1 MTATSKPAPL
11 WISRPRPRTKRLK
24 ATPTLEVVFDREP
37 QDSPEPLTALAAVP
51 SARAAEFLAPQP
63 LSGAQGFD
71 VAVLEQGSGRPVAFA
86 TVLRAQGSEFQKRTR
101 LPSSALESAAWL
113 TRVHVAPDAPAGTH
127 AVLLYSALRQ
137 ARGWGAVT
145 AAFLMADDQTPTAA
159 RYGISPLLSVPR
171 LDVPGTGAFRAK
183 AQRLD
188 VLLHKTAEEASA
200 AGQTLEPSF
209 LVTEIRETIE
219 TLFLDRMQQT
229 RFFQTVEAGTL
240 TREQYVYMLTQL
252 HQFVRYTTRL
262 LGRCVALSDESNM
275 RNHFIHH
282 LTGEINHEVIIEKD
296 LEYLGEDAQ
305 YVKLHAQPN
314 LATRQFMTT
323 QESAI
328 GFYSDPVLMLAAPL
342 AAEGVSG
349 HLDGRVM
356 EKLHT
361 LMASWG
367 VKEPKKASHFIS
379 SHIEFDGGD
388 DGHWQGNLTM
398 LAHYLRSEGQLR
410 RFLSLLRV
418 SVDAVLRQYDSYVG
432 DVELWSAQPE

>member
-1 MTATSKPAPL
+1 MTTASKPASL
-11 WISRPRPRTKRLK
+11 WISRPRPPTKRLK
-24 ATPTLEVVFDREP
+24 ATPSLEVVFDSEPRE
-37 QDSPEPLTALAAVP
+37 SPELLSPLAAHP
-51 SARAAEFLAPQP
+51 SSRVAEFLPPQR
-63 LSGAQGFD
+63 LSGTQGCD
-71 VAVLEQGSGRPVAFA
+71 VAVVEQASGRTVAFA
-86 TVLRAQGSEFQKRTR
+86 TVLHSEGSEFQERTR
-101 LPSSALESAAWL
+101 LPSSALVSSAWL
-113 TRVHVAPDAPAGTH
+113 TRVHVAPEAPSGTLS
-127 AVLLYSALRQ
+127 VLLYAALRQ
-137 ARGWGAVT
+137 ARGWGRTT
-145 AAFLMADDQTPTAA
+145 AAFLMADDQTPLAT
-159 RYGISPLLSVPR
+159 RYGMTPLLAVPR

-188 VLLHKTAEEASA
+188 LLLHKTAEEATA
-200 AGQTLEPSF
+200 AGQPLEPSF
-209 LVTEIRETIE
+209 LVTEIRDTIE
-219 TLFLDRMQQT
+219 TLFLDQMQQT

-262 LGRCVALSDESNM
+262 LGRCVALSDESTL

-305 YVKLHAQPN
+305 YVKAAAQPN
-314 LATRQFMTT
+314 LATRQFMAT

-328 GFYSDPVLMLAAPL
+328 GFYADPVLMLAAPL

-361 LMASWG
+361 LVAAWG
-367 VKEPKKASHFIS
+367 VKEPKKATHFIS

-388 DGHWQGNLTM
+388 DGHWQGNLAM
-398 LAHYLRSEGQLR
+398 LAHYLRNELQLR
-410 RFLSLLRV
+410 RFLALLRV

-432 DVELWSAQPE
+432 DVELWSARPE

>member
-1 MTATSKPAPL
+1 MTTPTQPASL

-24 ATPTLEVVFDREP
+24 ATSTLEVVFDREP
-37 QDSPEPLTALAAVP
+37 QDSPELLAALAAQP
-51 SARAAEFLAPQP
+51 STRAAEFLAPQHIGG
-63 LSGAQGFD
+63 SQGFD
-71 VAVLEQGSGRPVAFA
+71 VAVVEQASGRTVGFA
-86 TVLRAQGSEFQKRTR
+86 TVLRAQGSEFQQRTR

-113 TRVHVAPDAPAGTH
+113 TRVHMSSEAPVGTFS
-127 AVLLYSALRQ
+127 VLLYAALRQ
-137 ARGWGAVT
+137 ARGWGSTT
-145 AAFLMADDQTPTAA
+145 AAFLMADDQTPTAT
-159 RYGISPLLSVPR
+159 RYGITPLLSVPR

-188 VLLHKTAEEASA
+188 MLLHKTAEEATA
-200 AGQTLEPSF
+200 AGQRLEPSF

-262 LGRCVALSDESNM
+262 LGRCVALSDESTM

-305 YVKLHAQPN
+305 YVKLAAQPN
-314 LATRQFMTT
+314 LATRQFMAT

-349 HLDGRVM
+349 HLDSRVL
-356 EKLHT
+356 EKIHT
-361 LMASWG
+361 LMAGWG
-367 VKEPKKASHFIS
+367 VKEPKKATNFIS

-388 DGHWQGNLTM
+388 DGHWQGNLAM

-410 RFLSLLRV
+410 RFLALLRV

-432 DVELWSAQPE
+432 DVELWSARPE

>member
-1 MTATSKPAPL
+1 MTATSKPASL

-24 ATPTLEVVFDREP
+24 ATATLEVVFDREP
-37 QDSPEPLTALAAVP
+37 QDNPELLTALAALP
-51 SARAAEFLAPQP
+51 SARAAEFLAPQR

-71 VAVLEQGSGRPVAFA
+71 VAVLEQGSGRTVAFA
-86 TVLRAQGSEFQKRTR
+86 TVVRAHSSEFQERTR

-113 TRVHVAPDAPAGTH
+113 TRVHVAPDAPAGTQS
-127 AVLLYSALRQ
+127 VLLYSALRQ

-159 RYGISPLLSVPR
+159 RYGITPLLAVPR
-171 LDVPGTGAFRAK
+171 MDMLGTGAFRAK

-200 AGQTLEPSF
+200 AGQALEPSF

-305 YVKLHAQPN
+305 YVKLFAQPN

-361 LMASWG
+361 LMAGWG

-398 LAHYLRSEGQLR
+398 LAHYLRGEGQLR

>member
-1 MTATSKPAPL
+1 MTTASKPTSL

-37 QDSPEPLTALAAVP
+37 QERPELLASLAAQP
-51 SARAAEFLAPQP
+51 SARGAEFLASQSP
-63 LSGAQGFD
+63 SGARGFD
-71 VAVLEQGSGRPVAFA
+71 VAVVEQASGRTVAFA
-86 TVLRAQGSEFQKRTR
+86 TVLHAQGSEFQQRTR
-101 LPSSALESAAWL
+101 LPSSALERSAWL
-113 TRVHVAPDAPAGTH
+113 TRVHVAPDAPAGTQS
-127 AVLLYSALRQ
+127 VLLYAALRQ
-137 ARGWGAVT
+137 ARGFGAIT
-145 AAFLMADDQTPTAA
+145 AAFLVADDQTPTTT
-159 RYGISPLLSVPR
+159 RYGLTPLLNVPR

-188 VLLHKTAEEASA
+188 LLLHRTAEEAAA
-200 AGQTLEPSF
+200 AGQPLEPSF
-209 LVTEIRETIE
+209 LVAEIRDTIE

-262 LGRCVALSDESNM
+262 LGRCVALSDESAL

-296 LEYLGEDAQ
+296 LEAMGEDAQ
-305 YVKLHAQPN
+305 YVKLFAQPN
-314 LATRQFMTT
+314 LATRQFMCT

-328 GFYSDPVLMLAAPL
+328 GFYADPVLMLAAPL

-349 HLDGRVM
+349 HLDGRVV
-356 EKLHT
+356 EKIHT

-367 VKEPKKASHFIS
+367 VKEPKKATNFIS

-388 DGHWQGNLTM
+388 DGHWQGNLAM
-398 LAHYLRSEGQLR
+398 LANFLRTEPQLR
-410 RFLSLLRV
+410 RFLALLRV
-418 SVDAVLRQYDSYVG
+418 SVDAVLNQYDSYVG
-432 DVELWSAQPE
+432 DVELWSARPG